1 MAIDNSSYDAVEDIY
16 FKIKTYLEQVKL
28 GPEHSPVIIKHE
40 ELGALL
46 ESFDVEAL
54 EEQTKDIHG
63 LHAQL
68 DVITETANQII
79 EALKDP
85 SDSPATA
92 QKIADDLDTIFSKID
107 QIVL

>member
-1 MAIDNSSYDAVEDIY
+1 MAIDNSSYDAIEDIY

-28 GPEHSPVIIKHE
+28 GPEHSPLIIKHE
-40 ELGALL
+40 ELGSLL

-68 DVITETANQII
+68 DEITATANEII
-79 EALKDP
+79 EVLNDLCDP
-85 SDSPATA
+85 DAP
-92 QKIADDLDTIFSKID
+92 QKIAEDLGTIFAKID
-107 QIVL
+107 RIVL

>member
-40 ELGALL
+40 ELGTLL

-54 EEQTKDIHG
+54 EEQTKDVYG

-68 DVITETANQII
+68 DQITAVAHQII
-79 EALKDP
+79 EAL
-85 SDSPATA
+85 SDYPDAAAA
-92 QKIADDLDTIFSKID
+92 QKIANGLDTIFAKID
-107 QIVL
+107 RIVL